1 MFFQTLTLRDCT
13 PDEVKTHAA
22 ALVKGFA
29 KLRRKLPHH
38 QGWARVIETKTADS
52 NDEAE
57 NVHLHFVALF
67 PPGQEENVRSIDWD
81 SLWSECAGDLARGTD
96 PDASFAREPA
106 AVLAYMTK
114 GFDWDY
120 AQDGRTGAADP
131 LRYIRRV
138 ENGHARFSG
147 GGLLRLRPF
156 TRLDRMTGLDLA
168 YSPTELSTARNR
180 ARRPG
185 SSTVVADIPIEGDEG

>member
-1 MFFQTLTLRDCT
+1 MFFQTLTLMDCT
-13 PDEVKTHAA
+13 PAEVKARAA

-38 QGWARVIETKTADS
+38 QGWARVIETKTADFD
-52 NDEAE
+52 DEAE

-67 PPGQEENVRSIDWD
+67 PPGQEEKVRSMDWD
-81 SLWSECAGDLARGTD
+81 SLWSECAGDLARSTD
-96 PDASFAREPA
+96 PDATFAREPA

-120 AQDGRTGAADP
+120 AQDGRIGKEDP
-131 LRYIRRV
+131 RRYMQRV

-156 TRLDRMTGLDLA
+156 TRMDRLTGLDLA
-168 YSPTELSTARNR
+168 YSPTEQSTARNR
-180 ARRPG
+180 ARHPG
-185 SSTVVADIPIEGDEG
+185 SSTVVADIPIEGGE